1 VITRLVIALM
11 WLAHWLPFRALAR
24 IGESVGS
31 LVFWLVP
38 ERRRVTRINLEKCFP
53 KMSAAERE
61 QLARAAFRAFCR
73 GFVER
78 SVLWWASAERIRRMV
93 RIEGIEHLEAA
104 GPRVVVLA
112 PHFVG
117 VEAAGTCLSID
128 HEFCTLYAHQKDPV
142 LDRLLLRGRSRFRP
156 NKRIVS
162 RQQGLRK
169 VLRWI
174 KDGVP
179 FYYLPDLDFGPHGSV
194 FVPFF
199 GVSAATS
206 RGLPYIARSTGAK
219 VVPCVARMLP
229 EGGYVARLYPAWRDF
244 PSGDELADARRMM
257 AFIEERVR
265 EMPEQYHW
273 LHKRFKTRP
282 QGEPRFY

>member
-1 VITRLVIALM
+1 MSRIVIALM
-11 WLAHWLPFRALAR
+11 WLLHWLPFGALAR
-24 IGESVGS
+24 IGEAAGAA
-31 LVFWLVP
+31 LFWLIP
-38 ERRRVTRINLEKCFP
+38 ERRRVTRINLAKCFP
-53 KMSAAERE
+53 QMDPRARE
-61 QLARAAFRAFCR
+61 KLARRAFGAFCR

-78 SVLWWASAERIRRMV
+78 SVLWWASAERVKRMV
-93 RIEGIEHLEAA
+93 RLEGIEHLEAA

-112 PHFVG
+112 PHFAG
-117 VEAAGTCLSID
+117 VEAAGTRISID
-128 HEFCTLYAHQKDPV
+128 REISTLYAHQKDPV
-142 LDRLLLRGRSRFRP
+142 LDRLLLKGRTRFRP
-156 NKRIVS
+156 DPRIVS
-162 RQQGLRK
+162 RQEGFRK

-174 KDGVP
+174 KEGIP
-179 FYYLPDLDFGPHGSV
+179 FYYLPDLDFGPKGSV

-199 GVSAATS
+199 GVPAATA

-229 EGGYVARLYPAWRDF
+229 GGGYVAQLYPAWRDF

-257 AFIEERVR
+257 AFVEERVR

-282 QGEPRFY
+282 EGEPRFY